1 MKIQIM
7 FYQLRSISRVKII
20 IILTG
25 KNYEK
30 IIILKLKLK

>member
-20 IILTG
+20 IILTR